1 MMKKFSICLLTLSL
15 CLVARAQWSVGI
27 MAGYDYNSYSM
38 AKGYAYDYRY
48 GGMGG
53 FIIFTIVLAAWR
65 LLRLVFGAW
74 CRASILSW
82 PMAK

>member
-1 MMKKFSICLLTLSL
+1 MMKKFSICLLALTL

-48 GGMGG
+48 GGIGG
-53 FIIFTIVLAAWR
+53 LEVTVP
-65 LLRLVFGAW
+65 V
-74 CRASILSW
+74 
-82 PMAK
+82 